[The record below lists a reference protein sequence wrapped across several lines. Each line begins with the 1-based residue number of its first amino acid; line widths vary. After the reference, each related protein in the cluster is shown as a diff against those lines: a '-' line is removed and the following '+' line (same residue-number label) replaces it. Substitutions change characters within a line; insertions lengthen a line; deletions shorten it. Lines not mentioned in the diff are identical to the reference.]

1 MVTSGHCFQITAGR
15 GCGGGAAPLR
25 CFVQSPK
32 QTTGCVFTTAR
43 GKNVKVMPAL
53 DGKRS
58 PAHSERVGP
67 TGPERSTGSTR
78 SPPPGSD
85 RPGEHS
91 PAPALPR
98 PPGSLDHP
106 RASWPKCLVFHNQR
120 GSTCVLL
127 KRQDLCRD
135 PCPLLGEDG
144 PQGTMRP
151 VSSSARPH
159 PRGPQSAARDSDR
172 TSVGRTHGG
181 GGGRAALPQTV
192 VSLLTVGTA
201 DSRRPLPTQR
211 HGLAG
216 RSRHPKGIAPPRGW
230 REMHSLLPL

>member
-1 MVTSGHCFQITAGR
+1 MENALQLTASV
-15 GCGGGAAPLR
+15 CGPQVRRAPRAAPAVR
-25 CFVQSPK
+25 RQA
-32 QTTGCVFTTAR
+32 QTGLA
-43 GKNVKVMPAL
+43 
-53 DGKRS
+53 
-58 PAHSERVGP
+58 
-67 TGPERSTGSTR
+67 ST
-78 SPPPGSD
+78 PPPPPS
-85 RPGEHS
+85 PGHWGHW
-91 PAPALPR
+91 R
-98 PPGSLDHP
+98 HP

-135 PCPLLGEDG
+135 PRPLLGEDG

-151 VSSSARPH
+151 VSSSACPH

-181 GGGRAALPQTV
+181 GGGPALPQTV

-211 HGLAG
+211 HGLVG
-216 RSRHPKGIAPPRGW
+216 RSRHPKGIAPPSGW
-230 REMHSLLPL
+230 RERHSLLSL